1 MTDPRP
7 LFAQAHAWFAG
18 LIADLDATALAAPTP
33 CPDWQVRTVVAHVIG
48 AARRPRVVAQGGLP
62 SDVPLVV
69 DGIPDAE
76 LAATHLDA
84 VRETLAV
91 WSDPAVLDRPVTAPW
106 GTVPGRAALA
116 VWVKEPLVHGWD
128 VAVALGLPS
137 EAPAAVAEAAVA
149 DMARF
154 LPADRRGEG
163 VPFAAPVPVA
173 AGAGPTERLAAWLGH
188 ARP

>member
-7 LFAQAHAWFAG
+7 LFEHAHTWFAG
-18 LIADLDATALAAPTP
+18 LIAGLDPAELDAPTP
-33 CPDWQVRTVVAHVIG
+33 CTEWPVRTVIAHVIG
-48 AARRPRVVAQGGLP
+48 AVRRPRVVALGGKP
-62 SDVPLVV
+62 FDVPLVIE
-69 DGIPDAE
+69 GIADDD
-76 LAATHLDA
+76 LAARHREA
-84 VRETLAV
+84 VRETLDV

-106 GTVPGRAALA
+106 GTVPGRAALS

-137 EAPAAVAEAAVA
+137 EAPTAVAEAAVA

-163 VPFAAPVPVA
+163 VPFGPPVPVPDT
-173 AGAGPTERLAAWLGH
+173 AGPTERLAAWLGH